1 MVGLVIVTHGGL
13 CKELLNVA
21 EMIVG
26 KLDNAMAVSVNA
38 LEEVDKSRD
47 EIGAAIKKVHGK
59 DGVLV
64 MTDMFG
70 GSPSN
75 MSLSFLD
82 EESTEVLSGVNLP
95 MVIKFANHRKEK
107 GLRDLLPM
115 VKEGGI
121 KSIVVASEMLHQKAK

>member
-13 CKELLNVA
+13 SKELVKVA

-26 KLDNAMAVSVNA
+26 KLDNTEAISVNA

-47 EIGAAIKKVHGK
+47 EIGAAIKRVQGK

-82 EESTEVLSGVNLP
+82 EDSTEVLTGVNLP
-95 MVIKFANHRKEK
+95 MIIKFANHRKEK
-107 GLRDLLPM
+107 GLKELLPM
-115 VKEGGI
+115 VKEGGT
-121 KSIVVASEMLHQKAK
+121 KSIIVASEMLHQKAK